1 MLKALFLVNAKSGR
15 KRSYDIEELIRSHCA
30 LDFDIQS
37 CGRKEDLDGIIAQ
50 AARDGFD
57 AVFAVG
63 GDGTVHETAKRL
75 VGTPLALGI
84 LPTGSGNG
92 FARHIGVPIEP
103 RASLASQGASRILT
117 IDTARVNDDRFLGVM
132 GVGFDAFMADRFAT
146 KGGRGLRTYVRVGM
160 EGFAGYR
167 AEEYEIEIDGKKMNR
182 AAFVIAIANGSQYG
196 NNARIA
202 PLASVKDGLLDLVII
217 DDVSLL
223 RAPFMMVRLF
233 NGTIYRARGI
243 TTIQGREI
251 TIRRAAAGPV
261 HLDGEPLTM
270 GGTLAIRVVPQ
281 SLRIVVPEGTT
292 RI

>member
-1 MLKALFLVNAKSGR
+1 LKALFLINTKSGR
-15 KRSYDIEELIRSHCA
+15 KRGYDIEELIRSHCT
-30 LDFDIQS
+30 LDFAIQQCS
-37 CGRKEDLDGIIAQ
+37 RKEDLDGIIAG
-50 AARDGFD
+50 AAQNGFD

-84 LPTGSGNG
+84 LPIGSGNG
-92 FARHIGVPIEP
+92 FARHLGVPIEP

-117 IDTARVNDDRFLGVM
+117 IDTAQVNDDRFLGVM
-132 GVGFDAFMADRFAT
+132 GVGFDAFMADRFAM
-146 KGGRGLRTYVRVGM
+146 KAGRGLRTYVRVGI

-167 AEEYEIEIDGKKMNR
+167 AEEYEIEVDGKKMSR

-202 PLASVKDGLLDLVII
+202 PLASVQDGLLDLVII

-223 RAPFMMVRLF
+223 RAPFLMVRLF
-233 NGTIYRARGI
+233 NGTIHRARGI
-243 TTIQGREI
+243 TSMQGREI
-251 TIRRAAAGPV
+251 TIRRVAAGPV

-270 GGTLAIRVVPQ
+270 GETLTIRVVPE
-281 SLRIVVPEGTT
+281 SLKVVVPEGTV

>member
-1 MLKALFLVNAKSGR
+1 MKALFLVNTKSGR
-15 KRSYDIEELIRSHCA
+15 KRGYDIEDLIRSHCT
-30 LDFDIQS
+30 LDFTIQP
-37 CGRKEDLDGIIAQ
+37 CGRKEDLDDIIARASQ
-50 AARDGFD
+50 EGFN

-84 LPTGSGNG
+84 LPIGSGNG
-92 FARHIGVPIEP
+92 FARHLGVPIEP
-103 RASLASQGASRILT
+103 RASLASQGTSRILT
-117 IDTARVNDDRFLGVM
+117 IDTAQVNDSRFLGVM

-146 KGGRGLRTYVRVGM
+146 KAGRGLRTYVRVGI

-167 AEEYEIEIDGKKMNR
+167 AQEYEIEIDGKKMTRN
-182 AAFVIAIANGSQYG
+182 AFVIAIANGSQYG

-202 PLASVKDGLLDLVII
+202 PLASVQDGLLDLVII

-223 RAPFMMVRLF
+223 RAPFLMVRLF
-233 NGTIYRARGI
+233 NGTIHQARGVS
-243 TTIQGREI
+243 TTQGREI
-251 TIRRAAAGPV
+251 TIRRAAVGPV

-270 GGTLAIRVVPQ
+270 GETLTIRVVPE
-281 SLRIVVPEGTT
+281 SLKVVVPAGTR